1 MLCSALKG
9 MVFWPRSGKR
19 SLLPCFLNET
29 LVCWRLRPSWGWL
42 FSTNT
47 QKIKQPWIM
56 QSPCSQKT
64 FYAFCTIHCR
74 ELQVCKWLHV
84 RNLRD
89 GQVSSAAP
97 KWRLNL
103 SLCNL
108 FGPFTACL
116 AGSLFLHCKV
126 QAWGEVVPPVCQCLA
141 SLVQGDCP
149 EFYECPMS
157 TNRILNMKIMKR
169 NNLIINFIQAFYFL
183 RYYHVPAPWLQTKLL
198 RILWCWRVWFTSL
211 SIEQSLKLQ

>member
-1 MLCSALKG
+1 
-9 MVFWPRSGKR
+9 
-19 SLLPCFLNET
+19 
-29 LVCWRLRPSWGWL
+29 
-42 FSTNT
+42 
-47 QKIKQPWIM
+47 M
-56 QSPCSQKT
+56 QSPCSQET
-64 FYAFCTIHCR
+64 SYAFCTIHCR

-97 KWRLNL
+97 
-103 SLCNL
+103 SEDESFPC
-108 FGPFTACL
+108 ACL
-116 AGSLFLHCKV
+116 AGSLLLHCKV

-198 RILWCWRVWFTSL
+198 RILWC
-211 SIEQSLKLQ
+211 